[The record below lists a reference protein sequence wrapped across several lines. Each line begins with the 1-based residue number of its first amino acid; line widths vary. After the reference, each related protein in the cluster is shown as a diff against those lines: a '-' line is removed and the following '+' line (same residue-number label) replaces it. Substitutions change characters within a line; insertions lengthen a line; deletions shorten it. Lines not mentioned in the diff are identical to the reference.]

1 LDIGRA
7 DLDTAAREGAL
18 TSLGTKIDPGPD
30 RAAGSSLDSAP
41 SRVRFHVLG
50 LTFFMAF
57 MMYMERGAIG
67 AAAPKIMREFHLDK
81 ITMGWSISA
90 FNWSYAMFQVPGG
103 WLADRFGS
111 RLVLGI
117 SMAWWAIFTA
127 ATGLSYNATSLGLT
141 RFLFG
146 IGEASAFPAGSR
158 ALVRWLPTRQRAFGQ
173 GFQHSGSRL
182 GAALAPLFVVLLI
195 SVWGWRSVFFIFGLA
210 GLLWAI
216 EWYRYYRDF
225 PAKHAKVN
233 AEELRLLH
241 AESAGTVPRTKL
253 AVPWSRIFRSSDLW
267 ILSACY
273 FCYGWV
279 LWLYLAWFPTY
290 LREAR
295 HFTELKSGLASIPL
309 LAATFTNVAGG
320 LLSDKLVSRWKDL
333 RRGRVA
339 VSRAGFFIAGLAL
352 LPGVLTTS
360 HTVALVCLTIAL
372 AGLELTVAVSWA
384 MCIDIGGNYSGSV
397 SSVMN
402 TLGNLGGALAAVV
415 VGYLA
420 TGFGWTSP
428 FIIACVLCLLSS
440 VLVST
445 VDPRRSILPVARDPE
460 L

>member
-1 LDIGRA
+1 MSPF
-7 DLDTAAREGAL
+7 DTK
-18 TSLGTKIDPGPD
+18 TD
-30 RAAGSSLDSAP
+30 AGSDRSANSGSVAP

-50 LTFFMAF
+50 LTFLMAF

-111 RLVLGI
+111 RIVLGI

-127 ATGLSYNATSLGLT
+127 ATGLSYSAGSIAVT

-146 IGEASAFPAGSR
+146 MGEASAFPAGSR
-158 ALVRWLPTRQRAFGQ
+158 ALVRWLPKRRRAFGQ
-173 GFQHSGSRL
+173 GFQHAGSRL
-182 GAALAPLFVVLLI
+182 GAALAPVFVILLI
-195 SVWGWRSVFFIFGLA
+195 SFWGWRPVFFAFGFV

-216 EWYRYYRDF
+216 GWYSYYRDL
-225 PAKHAKVN
+225 PRNHSKVN
-233 AEELRLLH
+233 EEERQLLQTECPAE
-241 AESAGTVPRTKL
+241 TL
-253 AVPWSRIFRSSDLW
+253 ANRSVPWSRIIRSSDLW
-267 ILSACY
+267 ILSTCY

-320 LLSDKLVSRWKDL
+320 LLSDRLVARWRDV
-333 RRGRVA
+333 RRGRLV
-339 VSRAGFFIAGLAL
+339 VSRVGFCIAGLAL
-352 LPGVLTTS
+352 LPGVLAS
-360 HTVALVCLTIAL
+360 NAIVALACLTIAL
-372 AGLELTVAVSWA
+372 AGLELTVSVSWA
-384 MCIDIGGNYSGSV
+384 MCIDIGGNCSGSV

-402 TLGNLGGALAAVV
+402 TLGNLGGALGAVA

-420 TGFGWTSP
+420 THFGWTSP
-428 FIIACVLCLLSS
+428 FIVACGLCLLSMA
-440 VLVST
+440 LVGI
-445 VDPRRSILPVARDPE
+445 VDPRRSIDL
-460 L
+460 